1 MEGVTWEELTSTEHR
16 KPKDKGEA
24 YGEMVNSGS
33 HHLKG
38 SPTGLRQSTMCRLF
52 RTRSM
57 RYAKRLSEDSDICSA
72 RAWSMI
78 WFWICSESTVNQRTE
93 VLTALSARQQVR
105 LAGWSGFKATPPSEA
120 SGG

>member
-1 MEGVTWEELTSTEHR
+1 MPGSRVQMKLVFQGFPNFQRTQKAKSRGGSLWGAGQPR
-16 KPKDKGEA
+16 K
-24 YGEMVNSGS
+24 

-57 RYAKRLSEDSDICSA
+57 RYAKRLSEDSGICSA

-78 WFWICSESTVNQRTE
+78 WFWICSETTLYQRTE
-93 VLTALSARQQVR
+93 VLTTVSAGKQVR
-105 LAGWSGFKATPPSEA
+105 LADWSGS
-120 SGG
+120 

>member
-1 MEGVTWEELTSTEHR
+1 MGLSNFQKIQKAKRQGGSLWGAGQLR
-16 KPKDKGEA
+16 K
-24 YGEMVNSGS
+24 

-57 RYAKRLSEDSDICSA
+57 RYVKRLSEDSGICSA

-78 WFWICSESTVNQRTE
+78 WFWICSETTLNQRTE
-93 VLTALSARQQVR
+93 VLTAV
-105 LAGWSGFKATPPSEA
+105 
-120 SGG
+120 